1 MPTARLLRVP
11 ASLGDDAAAMIE
23 PLAVATHDVRRAEVK
38 AGDAVLVF
46 GGGPIGA
53 LIAMV
58 CRHRGARVVVS
69 EVNPFRVKMLTG
81 LGIDVVGPERD
92 LKAFVQEWTSG
103 DGADI
108 VFEVTGNPA
117 AVSAMTDLVRV
128 WGTISMVAIHG
139 APPVNLYQF
148 FARELTMHGS
158 RLYSRRG
165 LGGGDPA
172 GRGRRCFTGAPGQ
185 PAHPPGI
192 AAAGHGRDTA
202 RWARHEGADR
212 PQRLTAMPWHG
223 GCSALLLVARQ
234 AKLPA
239 IVSDSIQSARRA
251 GLRYIGAPR
260 DGHQSPP
267 IRPRVLVPRRRRP
280 PRDRSRHAPAH
291 PRAGDPAGVDGRVDL
306 PVAQRSRAGLRPRR
320 ARAQAVPLSRPLA
333 RDARREQVRA
343 HAGLRSRA
351 AAHSRAGR
359 ARPGPARLAAREGPG
374 HARAPARDD
383 ADPDRQRSVSRA
395 RTDRSASPPCATA
408 TWTSPAPRCA
418 SRSGAR
424 PARST

>member
-1 MPTARLLRVP
+1 MRAAFYEGAGKFRIGTAPTPKPAADEALLKVRRVGICGTDLHIFQGHLDHRIPRGGIIGHETLAEIAEAPGGAGFGPGERVVVEPLWTCGACRACRMGAAYLCYRLRVRGVEEPGGMQEYWNVPTARLLRVP
-11 ASLGDDAAAMIE
+11 SSLGDDAAAMIE

-158 RLYSRRG
+158 RLYSREDWEEAIR
-165 LGGGDPA
+165 L
-172 GRGRRCFTGAPGQ
+172 
-185 PAHPPGI
+185 
-192 AAAGHGRDTA
+192 AAAGA
-202 RWARHEGADR
+202 
-212 PQRLTAMPWHG
+212 
-223 GCSALLLVARQ
+223 
-234 AKLPA
+234 
-239 IVSDSIQSARRA
+239 VS
-251 GLRYIGAPR
+251 LAP
-260 DGHQSPP
+260 
-267 IRPRVLVPRRRRP
+267 L
-280 PRDRSRHAPAH
+280 
-291 PRAGDPAGVDGRVDL
+291 
-306 PVAQRSRAGLRPRR
+306 
-320 ARAQAVPLSRPLA
+320 
-333 RDARREQVRA
+333 
-343 HAGLRSRA
+343 
-351 AAHSRAGR
+351 
-359 ARPGPARLAAREGPG
+359 
-374 HARAPARDD
+374 
-383 ADPDRQRSVSRA
+383 VSRRIPLESLQQGMEETLRGGPVMKVLIDLNA
-395 RTDRSASPPCATA
+395 
-408 TWTSPAPRCA
+408 
-418 SRSGAR
+418 
-424 PARST
+424 